1 MTVAEQTVRD
11 LRRRAKVLVDRAGY
25 PRDRLAVEAGVSYF
39 WLCRFLAE
47 HEDAMNP
54 RMKTLAKLE
63 RRVVELERIQ

>member
-1 MTVAEQTVRD
+1 MTAAEQTVRD
-11 LRRRAKVLVDRAGY
+11 LRRRTKVLVERSKY